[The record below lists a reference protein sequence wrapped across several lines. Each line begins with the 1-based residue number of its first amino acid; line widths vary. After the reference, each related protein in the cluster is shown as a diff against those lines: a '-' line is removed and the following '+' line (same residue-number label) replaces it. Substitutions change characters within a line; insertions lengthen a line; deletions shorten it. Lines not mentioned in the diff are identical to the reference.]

1 MADIND
7 FKIINN
13 KCKKIFDL
21 QHKDIKFDNLK
32 EDKIDIKKTRI
43 GFYYLALESIT
54 GIKDFDKLSDMII
67 DTDYHKGTS
76 KNPLKK
82 EVKKC

>member
-32 EDKIDIKKTRI
+32 EDKIKK
-43 GFYYLALESIT
+43 LEL
-54 GIKDFDKLSDMII
+54 DFII
-67 DTDYHKGTS
+67 W
-76 KNPLKK
+76 L
-82 EVKKC
+82 